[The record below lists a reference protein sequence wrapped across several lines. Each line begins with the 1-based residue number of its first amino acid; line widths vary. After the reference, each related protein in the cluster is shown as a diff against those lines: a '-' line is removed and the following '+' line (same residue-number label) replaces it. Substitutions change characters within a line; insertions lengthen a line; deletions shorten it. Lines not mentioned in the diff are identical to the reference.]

1 MRVELE
7 DAAMARAAGVEVEVV
22 TKTHNPTMLAWRG
35 PYETKHY
42 YTEITTLDQLVA
54 MLQDPEYKY
63 HDGIVLRIGKQD
75 WYDDPSEPQQVSV
88 EFYDIEYRT

>member
-22 TKTHNPTMLAWRG
+22 TKIHNPTMLAW
-35 PYETKHY
+35 PYEIKHY
-42 YTEITTLDQLVA
+42 YAEITTLDQLVA
-54 MLQDPEYKY
+54 MLQDPEYSW

-75 WYDDPSEPQQVSV
+75 WYDDQSDPKASI
-88 EFYDIEYRT
+88 EFYDVEYRT